1 MTFGVHKPQVQVLA
15 EFSISRCRN
24 RSINIFLIGILNLVL
39 ANSKT
44 PKCALMKNRKLADL
58 LIILNNLGA
67 QTLQTFRGDLS
78 DSHQRVEL
86 LLCVF
91 LIVPLT
97 GNPDPDT
104 SRYTP
109 DTAAP
114 DVLVKLHIDPDIRG
128 AHCLLCKFSDLLDG
142 VGCLLLEGAA
152 FQYDELSVT
161 NCHFE

>member
-1 MTFGVHKPQVQVLA
+1 MS
-15 EFSISRCRN
+15 SIPTKVATVRPTAL
-24 RSINIFLIGILNLVL
+24 NIFLRWILNLVL
-39 ANSKT
+39 TNIKT
-44 PKCALMKNRKLADL
+44 PKFALIRIRKLADL

-128 AHCLLCKFSDLLDG
+128 AHCLLRKFSDLLDG